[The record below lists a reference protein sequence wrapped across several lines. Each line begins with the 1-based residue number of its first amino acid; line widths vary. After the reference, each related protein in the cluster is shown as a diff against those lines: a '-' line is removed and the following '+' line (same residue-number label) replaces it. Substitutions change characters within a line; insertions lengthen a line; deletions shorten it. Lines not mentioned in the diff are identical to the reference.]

1 MSNCVDVSGRARY
14 GIWDVVKI
22 ILAVGLLGYVFTR
35 TDFGQLTGMVY
46 RISPAWLAL
55 NFVLLAGLT
64 GLKALQYHYI
74 TGRRST
80 YSRVL
85 GIVVVQ
91 NALTNFVASTAGIV
105 SYLGMMSAE
114 KDVRLSRATASF
126 LIVKI
131 ADLAA
136 VLVFLV
142 IFCIFQQP
150 VPASLTR
157 VIWVVGGLAFA
168 VIVAFVGIILFRR
181 QFMHVAQEVLRKTK
195 LDQRASVS
203 RIMDILSSLANE
215 ESSRISQVL
224 TRATIFSFLY
234 MAMTLCWGYA
244 RLHTFSLDVDLG
256 VIALV
261 TCLLQ
266 LASWA
271 PVFILGGL
279 GVSESIAVYSLV
291 AFGLGQSEVAA
302 VLIAARLVFYL
313 MNAIMLLYIPLE
325 KLFTQ

>member
-1 MSNCVDVSGRARY
+1 MSNRTDVSGKARY

-22 ILAVGLLGYVFTR
+22 ILAVGLLGYVFTQ
-35 TDFGQLTGMVY
+35 TDFGQLADMVH
-46 RISPAWLAL
+46 RISPLWLAL

-64 GLKALQYHYI
+64 GMKALQYHFI

-80 YSRVL
+80 YFRVL

-91 NALTNFVASTAGIV
+91 NALTNFVASTAGIA

-126 LIVKI
+126 VIVKI

-136 VLVFLV
+136 VLILLAVFYV
-142 IFCIFQQP
+142 FQQP
-150 VPASLTR
+150 IPSALAR
-157 VIWVVGGLAFA
+157 VIWVVGGIAFA
-168 VIVAFVGIILFRR
+168 VVVAFLGIILFRR
-181 QFMHVAQEVLRKTK
+181 KFMDLAQALLRKTK
-195 LDQRASVS
+195 MDQQPSVI
-203 RIMDILSSLANE
+203 RIMDTLSALAKE
-215 ESSRISQVL
+215 ESSRVSQVMA
-224 TRATIFSFLY
+224 RATVFSFLY
-234 MAMTLCWGYA
+234 MATTLSWGYA
-244 RLHTFSLDVDLG
+244 RLHTFSLDVDFG

-313 MNAIMLLYIPLE
+313 MNALMLLYIPLE